1 MSEKYDGLQE
11 IIDEAPEPMAAET
24 AGEFD
29 PQRCNL
35 AEFCRRTGLSRQ
47 RARTIRANGF
57 KVRPHGRLGTK
68 AARTVLTGHTGLV
81 DDQLRKGV
89 TNSQVCLR

>member
-11 IIDEAPEPMAAET
+11 IIDEALESMAAET

-47 RARTIRANGF
+47 RARTIKANVF
-57 KVRPHGRLGTK
+57 KVRPNGRMGNK
-68 AARTVLTGHTGLV
+68 AYMNVLKGNTGML
-81 DDQLRKGV
+81 D
-89 TNSQVCLR
+89 